1 MPHHSHFKPLLSALP
16 HSIQT
21 SFFNQLNLLIN
32 YSPTIGLMGKTGAGK
47 SSLINALFQSPLSP
61 VSNISGCTRQAQYF
75 SITMSNHTLTFIDLP
90 GVGES
95 IERDKEYHQLYR
107 NLLPELDLIIWVL
120 KRKPAT
126 KAKGQVRF
134 YRVAGQNSVTVPK
147 GTIVQTERING
158 QIYSVVTTETVTI
171 EKESALIAV
180 DASDAGGAF
189 NLAPGYFRILPVAVP
204 GIEQAQN
211 EENWLLVPGA
221 DKESD
226 NDLRDR
232 CRNQYNLV
240 GNYHTDAVYQGMIA
254 SVVGLSIDRIF
265 FLHDAPRGAGTAN
278 AYLLLDS
285 GVISQPFID
294 KVNDYVNTQGHHG
307 HGDDMQ
313 CMPMPETQHAITLT
327 VYVENITNLT
337 ANEQTKLKQDI
348 ENLVRCAFRENTSYD
363 VKKTWPYSRF
373 SFSNLGREIHRHF
386 TLVDSLQFN
395 QTDIISE
402 LSVPR
407 LKSLTVELQ
416 DA

>member
-1 MPHHSHFKPLLSALP
+1 
-16 HSIQT
+16 
-21 SFFNQLNLLIN
+21 
-32 YSPTIGLMGKTGAGK
+32 
-47 SSLINALFQSPLSP
+47 
-61 VSNISGCTRQAQYF
+61 
-75 SITMSNHTLTFIDLP
+75 
-90 GVGES
+90 
-95 IERDKEYHQLYR
+95 
-107 NLLPELDLIIWVL
+107 
-120 KRKPAT
+120 
-126 KAKGQVRF
+126 
-134 YRVAGQNSVTVPK
+134 TVPA

-204 GIEQAQN
+204 GIERAQN

-226 NDLRDR
+226 DDLRDR

-313 CMPMPETQHAITLT
+313 CMPMPE
-327 VYVENITNLT
+327 
-337 ANEQTKLKQDI
+337 
-348 ENLVRCAFRENTSYD
+348 
-363 VKKTWPYSRF
+363 
-373 SFSNLGREIHRHF
+373 
-386 TLVDSLQFN
+386 
-395 QTDIISE
+395 
-402 LSVPR
+402 
-407 LKSLTVELQ
+407 
-416 DA
+416 